1 MKSLSTMMPTSLKKK
16 TTGKRLESLKFVGGS
31 KFMKELQKTVF
42 FAAYESVVFSSGKS
56 VTDKEQKEM
65 LRRSILGSDDDP
77 DVISLPEQMVL
88 GINQFAHLYD
98 DVPMEN
104 NDDRNA
110 ASSLHGSTAG
120 TDDLIG
126 SLHRNEYDKR
136 LKDCF
141 FPPKSSGGKLNIYA
155 NKPDGITK
163 SLLIAKNMSN
173 PASCFC
179 TDNHASCKGGSTEWE
194 EGTCMCQRS

>member
-1 MKSLSTMMPTSLKKK
+1 MVPTSSKKK

-65 LRRSILGSDDDP
+65 LRRSILGSEDP
-77 DVISLPEQMVL
+77 DFITLPEQMVL

-98 DVPMEN
+98 DLPMEN
-104 NDDRNA
+104 NNDRNA
-110 ASSLHGSTAG
+110 TSVHGDSG

-126 SLHRNEYDKR
+126 SLHRKKNDKR

-141 FPPKSSGGKLNIYA
+141 SPKKFRRQTEHLCKQGGWNHKVIVDCKKYVKSS
-155 NKPDGITK
+155 
-163 SLLIAKNMSN
+163 
-173 PASCFC
+173 
-179 TDNHASCKGGSTEWE
+179 
-194 EGTCMCQRS
+194 